1 MATLPF
7 GRYGPKEI
15 QQKGFLGH
23 PIDHAVFVCADSFTY
38 GIYDEYIGDEDDD
51 EEEYTEVENESGD
64 DQRGAKK
71 IENN

>member
-1 MATLPF
+1 M
-7 GRYGPKEI
+7 
-15 QQKGFLGH
+15 GH
-23 PIDHAVFVCADSFTY
+23 PIGHAVFVCADSFTY

-51 EEEYTEVENESGD
+51 EEEYTESENENGD